1 MNLRAAIVRDSK
13 TRSVLMLAWMNDESL
28 QKTYETGETWFWSR
42 SRNELWH
49 KGATSGNRQKVVSI
63 REDCDRD
70 ALLIDVEPFGPACH
84 RGTVSCFEDDRTSS
98 EGVLEWLYGRIASRR
113 GADPAASYTAR
124 LFTAG
129 RSQILDKINEEA
141 GEVIVAAETEPRHRV
156 IAESA
161 DLLYHLLVL
170 LAAENI
176 TPQDLAAELRRRA
189 G

>member
-13 TRSVLMLAWMNDESL
+13 TRTVLMLAWMNDESL

-70 ALLIDVEPFGPACH
+70 ALLIDVEPLGPACH
-84 RGTVSCFEDDRTSS
+84 RGTESCFED
-98 EGVLEWLYGRIASRR
+98 EGATGILEWLYARIASRR
-113 GADPAASYTAR
+113 QADPATSYTAR
-124 LFTAG
+124 LFSAG
-129 RSQILDKINEEA
+129 RGQILEKINEES
-141 GEVIVAAETEPRHRV
+141 GEVIVAAETEPRARV

-176 TPQDLAAELRRRA
+176 TPQEVAAELRRRA
-189 G
+189 K